1 MASTQSQIQP
11 SPTHSEWFL
20 SIEGMHAFVI
30 PMVAMPPPRK
40 AMHTDRFL
48 CTSML
53 TLRANNDP
61 TSSIAVFV
69 KYAPGTH
76 THS

>member
-1 MASTQSQIQP
+1 MAFTQSQIQP

-20 SIEGMHAFVI
+20 SIEGMHLCHSNGCYATTS
-30 PMVAMPPPRK
+30 K
-40 AMHTDRFL
+40 GHTDSFL

-61 TSSIAVFV
+61 TSSIAFFV